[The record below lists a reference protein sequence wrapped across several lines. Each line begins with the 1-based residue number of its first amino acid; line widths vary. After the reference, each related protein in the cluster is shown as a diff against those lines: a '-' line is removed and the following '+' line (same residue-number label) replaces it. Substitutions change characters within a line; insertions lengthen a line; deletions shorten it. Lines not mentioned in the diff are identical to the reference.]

1 MLNIHMWRRWILFHL
16 IGDGVHSSIT
26 EENMI
31 KEAGR
36 NYDVNLDRALRSLL
50 DDGIIM
56 FLESSKNRRYIVNF
70 EKLSE
75 AEQIMNSENIHE
87 NIVIP
92 SGKDIKNT
100 NVLQPFLREP
110 VGYIYWFD
118 NEEDR
123 QFRNQSVYRIYFK
136 EHDKMTFVGQ
146 LLTKTMRNP
155 KIIRMGSFNDTNS
168 YISRIWR
175 AILSISKEKTDGTFI
190 LQDIQ
195 DKDRLACGNNRQ
207 RGKIALSIFKK
218 LGYIQQVEMKG
229 NSTKF
234 KISGK
239 KPYSVTLDEIFN
251 FTRL

>member
-1 MLNIHMWRRWILFHL
+1 MWRRWILFHL
-16 IGDGVHSSIT
+16 IGDGIHNSIT
-26 EENMI
+26 EEEII

-50 DDGIIM
+50 DDGILM
-56 FLESSKNRRYIVNF
+56 FLESKRNRRYIVNF
-70 EKLSE
+70 EKIFE
-75 AEQIMNSENIHE
+75 AEQIMNSNDINE
-87 NIVIP
+87 NIVLD
-92 SGKDIKNT
+92 SKKDLNSSS
-100 NVLQPFLREP
+100 VLQPFLKEP

-123 QFRNQSVYRIYFK
+123 QFKNQSIYRIYFK

-155 KIIRMGSFNDTNS
+155 KIIRMGSFNDANS
-168 YISRIWR
+168 YISRIWV
-175 AILSISKEKTDGTFI
+175 AILSITKEKSDGTFI

-195 DKDRLACGNNRQ
+195 DKDRVACGNNRQ
-207 RGKIALSIFKK
+207 RGKIALAIFKK

-234 KISGK
+234 KLSGK

-251 FTRL
+251 YSRL

>member
-1 MLNIHMWRRWILFHL
+1 MLNIHMWRRWVLFHL
-16 IGDGVHSSIT
+16 IGDGVHNSIT
-26 EENMI
+26 EEEII

-36 NYDVNLDRALRSLL
+36 NYDINLDRALRSLL

-56 FLESSKNRRYIVNF
+56 FLESSRIRRYVVNF

-75 AEQIMNSENIHE
+75 AEQIMNSEGITGNTV
-87 NIVIP
+87 NYQP
-92 SGKDIKNT
+92 KDIGSN
-100 NVLQPFLREP
+100 NVMQPFLREP

-123 QFRNQSVYRIYFK
+123 QFKNQSVYRIYFK

-146 LLTKTMRNP
+146 LLTKTMSNP
-155 KIIRMGSFNDTNS
+155 KIIRMGSLNDSNS
-168 YISRIWR
+168 YISRLWR
-175 AILSISKEKTDGTFI
+175 AILSITNEKMDGTFI

-195 DKDRLACGNNRQ
+195 DRDRMACGNNRQ
-207 RGKIALSIFKK
+207 RGKIALAIFKK

-251 FTRL
+251 FTR